1 MDPTVNAAQLD
12 RPRGVCHTKLDE
24 KGRIKLSADI
34 QRYLATLGETK
45 FFVTTLDGRIGRIYP
60 ISAWAEQEDFLNH
73 DPESDQAERILFIA
87 HDLGGDSD
95 LDSQGRVLVPSE
107 LRRALNIENQPVHLQ
122 VYRKHIRIYS
132 DSTYQVMRTQA
143 FENPESTVRMFEKK
157 GLQ

>member
-1 MDPTVNAAQLD
+1 MEDNVKPVPAD

-34 QRYLATLGETK
+34 QRYLAALGETK
-45 FFVTTLDGRIGRIYP
+45 FFVTTLEGHIGRIYP
-60 ISAWAEQEDFLNH
+60 IPAWAEQEDFLNR
-73 DPESDQAERILFIA
+73 DEESERAERILFIA
-87 HDLGGDSD
+87 HDLGADSE

-107 LRRALNIENQPVHLQ
+107 LRRHLNIENQPVHLQ

-132 DSTYQVMRTQA
+132 DAIYQSMRTKA
-143 FENPESTVRMFEKK
+143 FENPEETVRVFEKK